1 MCDREAANLVNEA
14 YTEEYVIKGDSF
26 LEIGEASTKLK
37 GSLKMLGIPSDVTR
51 RASVVVYEAE
61 MNVMIH
67 AGGGIIR
74 ASIYPDRMVI
84 EAIDQGPGIADLDLA
99 MQEGYSTASDRIR
112 ELGFGAGMGLP
123 NIKRNSDEL
132 HIDTEP
138 GRGTTLRAVLRF
150 AGEVEP

>member
-1 MCDREAANLVNEA
+1 MTEV
-14 YTEEYVIKGDSF
+14 YVEEYVVKGDSF
-26 LEIGEASTKLK
+26 LEVGEASTKLK
-37 GSLKMLGIPSDVTR
+37 GTLKMLGIPSDVTR

-67 AGGGIIR
+67 AGGGVIK
-74 ASIYPDRMVI
+74 ASISSDSLVI
-84 EAIDQGPGIADLDLA
+84 EAVDHGPGIADVDLA

-132 HIDTEP
+132 DIETALGE
-138 GRGTTLRAVLRF
+138 GTTLRAILRF
-150 AGEVEP
+150 ERG